1 MSLTMNYH
9 SLLPSRE
16 IIKQNNCYFNKMEPH
31 CYLQMIYL
39 KNFAHM
45 PKKFITALLFFLFTL
60 SAFSQQPL
68 DKDALQKQ
76 RDQIRKD
83 IAKTEQELIETQKTT
98 KVNIGQLS
106 LINKKLSL
114 QGNMVDNIS
123 GEIRHLSDNIYL
135 SQLEIN
141 KIRRILDTLK
151 LEYAKS
157 MVYAYKNSSNYDFI
171 NFIFSANSFND
182 AIKRLAYLKFYRSY
196 REMQAE
202 NIIKT
207 QAILEDK
214 IAILSGAKKTK
225 AVVLKEKDREL
236 TKLQKQKQ
244 EKASIVSQLKGR
256 QKELLAQVREK
267 RKQDAKIKNAITAMI
282 RREIEIARA
291 EAAKKE
297 KARLEALKNSNS
309 ENKKNAEATNA
320 ITKAAKPSGAP
331 RGSGSILVN
340 SEADKEL
347 NASFE
352 KNKGLLPWPADGF
365 VISHFGP
372 NQYPGGIDYD
382 NPGVSIGT
390 NAGAPVKAVFDG
402 EVTLVSYID
411 TKQAVFIKHGIYF
424 TVYSNLSS
432 ANVKRGDKV
441 KTGQLIGRAGIND
454 EGQGEVDFILM
465 KENDNV
471 NPESW
476 LRH

>member
-1 MSLTMNYH
+1 
-9 SLLPSRE
+9 
-16 IIKQNNCYFNKMEPH
+16 
-31 CYLQMIYL
+31 
-39 KNFAHM
+39 M
-45 PKKFITALLFFLFTL
+45 PKKIITAFLFFLFTL
-60 SAFSQQPL
+60 PAFSQEPV

-76 RDQIRKD
+76 RDQLRKD

-98 KVNIGQLS
+98 KANIGQLS
-106 LINKKLSL
+106 LINRKLNL
-114 QGNMVDNIS
+114 QGNVVDNIS
-123 GEIRHLSDNIYL
+123 GEIRSLSDNIYL

-151 LEYAKS
+151 VEYAKS
-157 MVYAYKNSSNYDFI
+157 MVYAYKNSNNYDFI

-182 AIKRLAYLKFYRSY
+182 AIKRIAYLKSYRTY

-214 IAILSGAKKTK
+214 IAELSGAKKTK
-225 AVVLKEKDREL
+225 AEVLKEKDKEL
-236 TKLQKQKQ
+236 TKLQKQQQ
-244 EKASIVSQLKGR
+244 EKATIVSQLKGR
-256 QKELLAQVREK
+256 QKELLAQVKEK
-267 RKQDAKIKNAITAMI
+267 RRQDAKIKNAITAMI

-297 KARLEALKNSNS
+297 KERLAELKKNKPESNINPS
-309 ENKKNAEATNA
+309 ENNTTSKT
-320 ITKAAKPSGAP
+320 TKPASTA
-331 RGSGSILVN
+331 RNIGSVLVS
-340 SEADKEL
+340 SEADIAL

-352 KNKGLLPWPADGF
+352 KNKGSLPWPADGF

-372 NQYPGGIDYD
+372 NQYPGGIDYN

-390 NAGAPVKAVFDG
+390 KAGAPVKAVFDG

-411 TKQAVFIKHGIYF
+411 DKQAVFIKHGKYF
-424 TVYSNLSS
+424 TVYSNLAS

-441 KTGQLIGRAGIND
+441 STGQVIGKSGVND